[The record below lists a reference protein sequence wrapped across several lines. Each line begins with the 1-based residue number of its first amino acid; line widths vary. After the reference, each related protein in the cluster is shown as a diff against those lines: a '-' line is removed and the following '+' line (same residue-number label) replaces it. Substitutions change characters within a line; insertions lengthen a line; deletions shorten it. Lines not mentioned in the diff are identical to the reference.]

1 MRHIEQSST
10 TALPLEFAVVAL
22 DEKDPNAGGA
32 SHLYAVRHPE
42 HGEVAKIQF
51 QHGPRN
57 APGSVS
63 GTFDGQLLDI
73 VADRLECFQ
82 AGPFAA
88 DDNVE
93 ALRHIHIAAALL
105 NQRAVKRQVRGVLG
119 LNVK

>member
-1 MRHIEQSST
+1 MRQIEQSST
-10 TALPLEFAVVAL
+10 TALPLEFSVVAL

-32 SHLYAVRHPE
+32 SHQYAIPHPE
-42 HGEVAKIQF
+42 HGVVATVQF

-82 AGPFAA
+82 AGPFASE
-88 DDNVE
+88 DNAE
-93 ALRHIHIAAALL
+93 PLRLIRMAAALL
-105 NQRAVKRQVRGVLG
+105 NQRAVKRQARGVLG
-119 LNVK
+119 VNVK